1 MASGT
6 PRPVVTLD
14 SSDLG
19 IELVGG
25 KGVNIAKMIANG
37 FSVPPAF
44 AVTVDAYEMFLNRN
58 NLRDD
63 IAAIL
68 ERTDFD
74 DDASLNS
81 SSEEIRSLFLNANI
95 EDDELIDLKKQRGA
109 LEGEYFAVR
118 SSAVAEDLAD
128 ASFAGQQDTYL
139 NVRRENVVRMILTC
153 WASYWNARA
162 MKYRHDASKD
172 HLSQGMAVVVQR
184 MVNSEIS
191 GVMFTAD
198 PVTGDDRVIVEA
210 SWGLGESIVSGLVT
224 PDHYVL
230 SKPGLEVGEFTV
242 NVKEHGYYLADGED
256 VMLDIPKEKAE
267 ARCADDRILKLIAEQ
282 GIALEN
288 HFGCPQ
294 DIEWAVEAGRVYI
307 LQSRNITTLPDKS
320 EKDGIL
326 WSRGYGDEYWADATT
341 PMFYTVMGKM
351 LTDYVNHEGA
361 HMMGY
366 KDLESG
372 PLTKLHKSRVY
383 FSATVLERIFAHYPK
398 FIRSRE
404 LLEYFPAKEQERIS
418 AYGNDYF
425 GTIKSQI
432 CLLFR
437 DRDGMIWK
445 TDKVYRRWAQRFM
458 GLCAEFDALD
468 LGSVSDGELADWYE
482 RIRTGSTKHYQLIRY
497 GMVSHSIMTNLLV
510 KNWSAKWLHDDG
522 TIYAGLMSAPEDNKT
537 VETNKG
543 FSDMG
548 KSLRENPETRE
559 KAESM
564 PAEEFVEWLQSSD
577 SPFREVYN
585 QFIRDFGHRSGTR
598 ELNAKR
604 WAEDPEY
611 VIGVALQMCRGD
623 SDLREEFDRSVV
635 RRQETER
642 EVRSRLGFFRR
653 VLLFKVLKYARTYL
667 TFRENQRFYLD
678 HMMYRN
684 RLIFLEEGRRL
695 CERGLIDDNEDIF
708 FLEDTEAIAIL
719 RGGDASSARSLIAPR
734 KAEFM
739 KYRDRLPPK
748 FLLDGVDFDDDP
760 VSFGATLVGAAS
772 SPGSYRG
779 RVRVI
784 MDVRDLGQVEKGE
797 ILVTSNTDPGWTVVF
812 SKLGGLITE
821 TGGIL
826 CHGAVISREYRIPAV
841 TAVKSAT
848 TVLHTGD
855 LVSVDGSKG
864 EVTILEEK
872 E

>member
-1 MASGT
+1 MTSGT
-6 PRPVVTLD
+6 PRPVVKLD
-14 SSDLG
+14 TSDLDIG
-19 IELVGG
+19 LVGG
-25 KGVNIAKMIANG
+25 KGINIAKMISNG

-44 AVTVDAYEMFLNRN
+44 AVTVDAYEMFLDRN
-58 NLRDD
+58 GLREQ
-63 IAAIL
+63 IREIL
-68 ERTDFD
+68 DRTDFD
-74 DDASLNS
+74 DDASLTKG
-81 SSEEIRSLFLNANI
+81 SEEIRSLFLNADI
-95 EDDELIDLKKQRGA
+95 GDDELIDLKKQRGE
-109 LEGEYFAVR
+109 LIGEYFAVR

-139 NVRRENVVRMILTC
+139 NVRREDVIRMILTC

-172 HLSQGMAVVVQR
+172 HLSQGMAVVVQK
-184 MVNSEIS
+184 MVKSDIS

-198 PVTGDDRVIVEA
+198 PVTGEDRVIIEA

-224 PDHYVL
+224 PDSYVL
-230 SKPGLEVGEFTV
+230 AKDTLEGKDFTV
-242 NVKEHGYYLADGED
+242 NTKEQGYYLADGKNQL
-256 VMLDIPKEKAE
+256 MDIPKEKAE
-267 ARCADDRILKLIAEQ
+267 ARCADDDILKLIAEQ
-282 GIALEN
+282 GLALEK
-288 HFGCPQ
+288 HFGHPQ
-294 DIEWAVEAGRVYI
+294 DIEWGVEDGKVYI
-307 LQSRNITTLPDKS
+307 LQSRNITTLPDSS
-320 EKDGIL
+320 EKDDIL

-341 PMFYTVMGKM
+341 PMFYTVMGRM

-361 HMMGY
+361 HMMAY

-404 LLEYFPAKEQERIS
+404 LLEYFPQKEQQRIS
-418 AYGNDYF
+418 EYGNDYF

-445 TDKVYRRWAQRFM
+445 TDKVYRAWAERF
-458 GLCAEFDALD
+458 LEVCREFDSVD
-468 LGSVSDGELADWYE
+468 LKTISDNDLADWYF
-482 RIRTGSTKHYQLIRY
+482 RIQKESTKHYQLIRY

-510 KNWSAKWLHDDG
+510 KNWSSKWLKDDG

-548 KSLRENPETRE
+548 KALRNDPVARE

-564 PAEEFVEWLQSSD
+564 PAAEFVEWLQTSD
-577 SPFREVYN
+577 SPFKQAYN
-585 QFIRDFGHRSGTR
+585 DFIKEFGHRSGTR
-598 ELNAKR
+598 ELNAPR

-611 VIGVALQMCRGD
+611 VMGVAMQMCNGD
-623 SDLREEFDRSVV
+623 SDLREEYDRSVE
-635 RRQETER
+635 RRKQTEE
-642 EVRSRLGFFRR
+642 EVRSRLGFFKRA
-653 VLLFKVLKYARTYL
+653 LLFKVLGYARTYL

-695 CERGLIDDNEDIF
+695 CEKGLIDEKDDIF
-708 FLEDTEAIAIL
+708 FLEDTEAIDIL
-719 RGGDASSARSLIAPR
+719 RGGDAAGIRERIAPR

-748 FLLDGVDFDDDP
+748 FLYNGVDFDDEP
-760 VSFGATLVGAAS
+760 ISHGATLIGAAS
-772 SPGSYRG
+772 SPGSYKG

-848 TVLHTGD
+848 TILHTGD
-855 LVSVDGSKG
+855 YVSVDGSKG
-864 EVTILEEK
+864 EVTILEE
-872 E
+872 EQ

>member
-1 MASGT
+1 MTSGT
-6 PRPVVTLD
+6 PRPVVKLD
-14 SSDLG
+14 TSDLDIG
-19 IELVGG
+19 LVGG
-25 KGVNIAKMIANG
+25 KGINIAKMISNG

-44 AVTVDAYEMFLNRN
+44 AVTVDAYEMFLDRN
-58 NLRDD
+58 GLREQ
-63 IAAIL
+63 IREIL
-68 ERTDFD
+68 DRTDFD
-74 DDASLNS
+74 DDASLTKG
-81 SSEEIRSLFLNANI
+81 SEEIRSLFLNAEI
-95 EDDELIDLKKQRGA
+95 GDDELIDLKKQRGE
-109 LEGEYFAVR
+109 LIGEYFAVR

-139 NVRRENVVRMILTC
+139 NVRREDVIRMILTC

-172 HLSQGMAVVVQR
+172 HLSQGMAVVVQK
-184 MVNSEIS
+184 MVKSDIS

-198 PVTGDDRVIVEA
+198 PVTGEDRVIIEA

-224 PDHYVL
+224 PDSYVL
-230 SKPGLEVGEFTV
+230 AKDTLEVKDFTV
-242 NVKEHGYYLADGED
+242 NTKEQGYYLTDGKNQL
-256 VMLDIPKEKAE
+256 MDIPKEKAE
-267 ARCADDRILKLIAEQ
+267 ARCADDDILKLIAEQ
-282 GIALEN
+282 GLALEK
-288 HFGCPQ
+288 HFGHPQ
-294 DIEWAVEAGRVYI
+294 DIEWGVEDGKVYI
-307 LQSRNITTLPDKS
+307 LQSRNITTLPDSS
-320 EKDGIL
+320 EKDDIL

-341 PMFYTVMGKM
+341 PMFYTVMGRM

-404 LLEYFPAKEQERIS
+404 LLEYFPQKEQQRIS
-418 AYGNDYF
+418 EYGNDYF

-445 TDKVYRRWAQRFM
+445 TDRVYRAWAERF
-458 GLCAEFDALD
+458 LEVCREFDSVD
-468 LGSVSDGELADWYE
+468 LKTISDDALADWYF
-482 RIRTGSTKHYQLIRY
+482 RIQKESTKHYQLIRY

-510 KNWSAKWLHDDG
+510 KNWSSKWLKDDG

-548 KSLRENPETRE
+548 KALRNDPVARE

-564 PAEEFVEWLQSSD
+564 PAAEFVEWLQTSD
-577 SPFREVYN
+577 SPFKQAYN
-585 QFIRDFGHRSGTR
+585 DFIKEFGHRSGTR
-598 ELNAKR
+598 ELNAPR

-611 VIGVALQMCRGD
+611 VMGVAMQMCNGD
-623 SDLREEFDRSVV
+623 SDLREEYDRSVE
-635 RRQETER
+635 RRKQTEE
-642 EVRSRLGFFRR
+642 EVRSRLGFFKRA
-653 VLLFKVLKYARTYL
+653 LLFKVLGYARTYL

-695 CERGLIDDNEDIF
+695 CEKGLIDEKDDIF
-708 FLEDTEAIAIL
+708 FLEDTEAIDIL
-719 RGGDASSARSLIAPR
+719 RGGDASGIRERIAPR

-748 FLLDGVDFDDDP
+748 FLYNGVDFDDEP
-760 VSFGATLVGAAS
+760 ISHGATLIGAAS
-772 SPGSYRG
+772 SPGSYKG

-848 TVLHTGD
+848 TILHTGD
-855 LVSVDGSKG
+855 YVSVDGSKG
-864 EVTILEEK
+864 EVTILEE
-872 E
+872 EQ